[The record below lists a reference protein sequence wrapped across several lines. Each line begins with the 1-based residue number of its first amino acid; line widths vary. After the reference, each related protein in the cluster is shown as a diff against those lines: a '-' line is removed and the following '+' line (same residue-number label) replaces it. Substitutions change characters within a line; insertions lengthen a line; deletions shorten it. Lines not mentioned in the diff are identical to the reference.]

1 MTAVGPAGR
10 TAPAVRPVVVL
21 LAVLA
26 LGVNLRAALS
36 AYPPLL
42 ERIRADL
49 DLPAAVAGAVTSGA
63 VLCMGLGSFAAP
75 ALARRVGRERAA
87 AAAMAAIA
95 VGNLVR
101 GLPAVATLAA
111 GSVLVGLGIGVTG
124 VAVTGVV
131 RDHLPERAG
140 AATGLYTVSMMAGA
154 TAASLTALPL
164 AGLLGGWSLA
174 LGAWVVP
181 AVLALVVWVP
191 VTRRFGVGD
200 AVGPA
205 GAPVALPWRNRFARL
220 ATAFQATS
228 SLQFYAWL
236 TWLSPFYAAQGFSPS
251 RAALVLSVWNVVQI
265 PAALVVPAVAER
277 RRSWARWA
285 SFCAGCGGLGV
296 AGLLVAPVLPV
307 LGPWPWV
314 VLTSVAVGAGF
325 PLGLAVIAWRTPDG
339 ATSASVSALSLGSA
353 YLVAGVAPLLMGVL
367 IDATGFGAALWV
379 VVAAVLAQA
388 VVITRL
394 GPRGVVFDDPGPRGG
409 ASAGERSSTGG
420 GTP

>member
-1 MTAVGPAGR
+1 MTAPVGPPRPAAG
-10 TAPAVRPVVVL
+10 VRPVVVL

-49 DLPAAVAGAVTSGA
+49 TLPAAVAGGVTSGA
-63 VLCMGLGSFAAP
+63 VLCMGVGSFAAP
-75 ALARRVGRERAA
+75 ALARRCGRERAA
-87 AAAMAAIA
+87 AIGMAAIA

-101 GLPAVATLAA
+101 GLPAVATLVI
-111 GSVLVGLGIGVTG
+111 GSVGVGLGIGVTG

-131 RDHLPERAG
+131 RDHLPDRAG

-154 TAASLTALPL
+154 TVASLTALPL
-164 AGLLGGWSLA
+164 AGLLGGWSAA
-174 LGAWVVP
+174 LGVWVLP

-191 VTRRFGVGD
+191 VTRRLGPD
-200 AVGPA
+200 AGAVAA

-220 ATAFQATS
+220 AVAFQATS

-236 TWLSPFYAAQGFSPS
+236 TWLSPFYVDQGFSPS

-277 RRSWARWA
+277 RRSWALWA
-285 SFCAGCGGLGV
+285 SFCAACGGLGV
-296 AGLLVAPVLPV
+296 AGLLVLPVLPG

-367 IDATGFGAALWV
+367 IDAAGFASALWV
-379 VVAAVLAQA
+379 VVAAVLAQGL
-388 VVITRL
+388 VVTRL
-394 GPRGVVFDDPGPRGG
+394 GPRHVRFDP
-409 ASAGERSSTGG
+409 T
-420 GTP
+420 